1 MKTETDGAGAESNW
15 NSSLANASPPFFSY
29 FSPKKKNKIK
39 MRGVFIEMLKR

>member
-29 FSPKKKNKIK
+29 FSPKKIKIK